1 MNEKKIKISPY
12 CYAGIRISDL
22 PLQIRRVIRMRTRIY
37 SQAIISDAIEK
48 VTGIGFSMLANKT
61 RKHSVV
67 FARHI
72 YCYQMRDK
80 TNLSLKEIGQMLG
93 GRDHTTVVN
102 SVRVYHN
109 LNETDDA
116 FYQLALK
123 IEDEIDRVSSDAN
136 FQKSTDVNVS

>member
-1 MNEKKIKISPY
+1 MSEKKIKISPY
-12 CYAGIRISDL
+12 SYAGIRISDL
-22 PLQIRRVIRMRTRIY
+22 PPNIRRVIRMRTRIY
-37 SQAIISDAIEK
+37 SQAIISEAIEK
-48 VTGIGFSMLANKT
+48 VSGVDFSMLAHKT

-67 FARHI
+67 YARHI
-72 YCYQMRDK
+72 YCFQMRDK
-80 TNLSLKEIGQMLG
+80 TNLSLKEIGQTLG

-109 LNETDDA
+109 LNETDDT

-136 FQKSTDVNVS
+136 FKRTSSGNDK